1 MQQKGYDMQ
10 DVEHVEAPVDNWI
23 PPYTIEEVT
32 KKDQWEGSISQ
43 DEINALLSVLDKEDP
58 YAQGAVWEHKDGGVY
73 QIIKKEPY
81 ILVESI
87 NEDFQSSRKMTLVW
101 YKERF
106 SDMTAPVY
114 VRTESH
120 FEKSFKWIP
129 NSDLIDEE
137 YEEDEEYEDE

>member
-10 DVEHVEAPVDNWI
+10 DVEYGEKPVDNWI
-23 PPYTIEEVT
+23 PPYKI
-32 KKDQWEGSISQ
+32 
-43 DEINALLSVLDKEDP
+43 DELFSNNFSELLSTYEKEDP

-87 NEDFQSSRKMTLVW
+87 NDEMQCSRKMTLVW

-114 VRTESH
+114 VRTKRH
-120 FEKSFKWIP
+120 FEKSFSWIP
-129 NSDLIDEE
+129 ESNLIGED
-137 YEEDEEYEDE
+137 YE